1 MSPGIRLIE
10 RLLNWAVPAAG
21 DEESRQRGRLLLVIV
36 VMTLALSILNLGFL
50 LDWGR
55 GAVLAEHRAFIPM
68 LLALLLVFP
77 LCVLLLR
84 RGRVGL
90 AGSLYLIDL
99 QAMVAWTIVLAG
111 APLWEALIFFIP
123 VVVIAYMLLGPR
135 AGPLFVLLS
144 AGLLVALGWAGAQGW
159 ITPPA
164 PGSAALRI
172 AALIGHS
179 NLTVVVILALV
190 LLAGQ
195 LERALRETRQR
206 NQELLLLNQ
215 ELAHLKAFNER
226 IVQTLDEGIVITD
239 AQGVLT
245 FVNPRFEAMLGYA
258 PGELIGRHRND
269 VVAERA
275 RPIVDAEVAKR
286 PQGISSR
293 YEALLR
299 TQDGHELPV
308 LISATPFF
316 EDGRYAGTLAAISDI
331 SARVRLEALQRDFIA
346 MASHDLRSPLQSIVG
361 YLDLVLADEGM
372 DAATQRE
379 FIQIAR
385 NESER
390 LIHLANSVLDLTRL
404 QAGQMPLNPQPVD
417 VRPLIEQIISEVWPL
432 AQRKQIALT
441 TEVVPDLPL
450 AMADAESFSRIL
462 RNLLTN
468 AVKFTPEEGTVQ
480 VVAVGQDGQVLIQVC
495 DNGPGIPE
503 AELPK
508 VFERFY
514 RGANAGDRF
523 GAGLGLTIARQLVE
537 AQGGRIWVEST
548 SGQGSVFSFTLP
560 AAAPATGEE
569 MLVEGKPGSGRQTMD
584 EGRELERQQR

>member
-1 MSPGIRLIE
+1 MKRILQWID
-10 RLLNWAVPAAG
+10 RLLSWAVPATV
-21 DEESRQRGRLLLVIV
+21 DKESRQRGRLLFAIV
-36 VMTLALSILNLGFL
+36 GVTLALSLLNLGFL

-68 LLALLLVFP
+68 LLALLLAFP

-90 AGSLYLIDL
+90 AGTLYLIDL
-99 QAMVAWTIVLAG
+99 QAMVAWTVVLAG
-111 APLWEALIFFIP
+111 APFWEALIFFIP
-123 VVVIAYMLLGPR
+123 VIVIAFLLLGLR
-135 AGPLFVLLS
+135 ASLLFAGFS
-144 AGLLVALGWAGAQGW
+144 AGLLAALGLASAQGW
-159 ITPPA
+159 VAAPA
-164 PGSAALRI
+164 PGSTALRI

-195 LERALRETRQR
+195 LERALREARQR
-206 NQELLLLNQ
+206 NQDLLLLNQ
-215 ELAHLKAFNER
+215 ELARLKAFNER
-226 IVQTLDEGIVITD
+226 IVQTLEEGIVITD

-269 VVAERA
+269 VVAEQA

-286 PQGISSR
+286 PQGVSSR

-299 TQDGHELPV
+299 TRDGRELPV

-331 SARVRLEALQRDFIA
+331 SARVHLEALQRDFIA

-361 YLDLVLADEGM
+361 YLDLVLTDEGM
-372 DAATQRE
+372 DATTQRE

-404 QAGQMPLNPQPVD
+404 QAGQMPLNLAPVD
-417 VRPLIEQIISEVWPL
+417 VRPLIEQATSEVWPL
-432 AQRKQIALT
+432 AQRKRIVLV
-441 TEVVPDLPL
+441 TEAAPDLPP
-450 AMADAESFSRIL
+450 AMADAEGFSRIL

-468 AVKFTPEEGTVQ
+468 AVKFSPEGGTVR
-480 VVAVGQDGQVLIQVC
+480 VVAAGQDGQVLVQVC
-495 DNGPGIPE
+495 DNGPGIPAE
-503 AELPK
+503 ELPK

-514 RGANAGDRF
+514 RGANARDRL
-523 GAGLGLTIARQLVE
+523 GVGLGLAIARQLVE
-537 AQGGRIWVEST
+537 TQGGRIWVEST
-548 SGQGSVFSFTLP
+548 PGQGSVFSFTLP
-560 AAAPATGEE
+560 VAAPAMEEGEN
-569 MLVEGKPGSGRQTMD
+569 D
-584 EGRELERQQR
+584 AI